1 MVSSLWLRGV
11 DRFRPVAD
19 IGGVCSPPPM
29 TESEQAREINL
40 EHVVSVL
47 RGVTMSEGAAV
58 TEATELYYDL
68 GLSGEDLADAIDG
81 IRAPYG
87 TDFSGMD
94 LRRYAPGEGY
104 DPGLNILRDFREW
117 RRKRTYRSLT
127 VASLIEAIQAGWW
140 SDR

>member
-1 MVSSLWLRGV
+1 
-11 DRFRPVAD
+11 
-19 IGGVCSPPPM
+19 M
-29 TESEQAREINL
+29 TQSHSREVIL
-40 EHVVSVL
+40 EHVVGVL
-47 RGVTMSEGAAV
+47 RRMTLSEMEPI

-68 GLSGEDLADAIDG
+68 GLYGEDLADAIDG

-104 DPGLNILRDFREW
+104 DPGFNIVRDFREW
-117 RRKRTYRSLT
+117 RGKRTYRSLT
-127 VASLIEAIQAGWW
+127 VASLIEAIQAGSW

>member
-1 MVSSLWLRGV
+1 
-11 DRFRPVAD
+11 
-19 IGGVCSPPPM
+19 M
-29 TESEQAREINL
+29 TQSAHSREVIF

-47 RGVTMSEGAAV
+47 RRVTLSEAEPI

-87 TDFSGMD
+87 TDFSKMD

-104 DPGLNILRDFREW
+104 DPGFDIVRDFREW
-117 RRKRTYRSLT
+117 QGKGTYRSLT
-127 VASLIEAIQAGWW
+127 VASLIEGIQAGSW
-140 SDR
+140 SDRYRA

>member
-1 MVSSLWLRGV
+1 
-11 DRFRPVAD
+11 
-19 IGGVCSPPPM
+19 M
-29 TESEQAREINL
+29 TESEQAREIIL
-40 EHVVSVL
+40 EHVVGVL

-81 IRAPYG
+81 IKAPYG

-94 LRRYAPGEGY
+94 LRRYAPSEGY
-104 DPGLNILRDFREW
+104 DPGFNILRDFREW
-117 RRKRTYRSLT
+117 RGKRTYRTLT
-127 VASLIEAIQAGWW
+127 VASLIEAIQAGSW